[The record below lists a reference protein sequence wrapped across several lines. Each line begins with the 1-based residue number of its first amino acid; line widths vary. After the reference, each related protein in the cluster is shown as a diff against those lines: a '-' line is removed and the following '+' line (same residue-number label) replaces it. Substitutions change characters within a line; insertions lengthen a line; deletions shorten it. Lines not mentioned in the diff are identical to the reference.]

1 MTTALSLEEGSWLA
15 LVGGGEMEEEEE
27 EEEARLSVASL

>member
-27 EEEARLSVASL
+27 EEARLSVASL